1 MAPGARP
8 RSHLCPEH
16 DDPLPHPRSQ
26 PRPHDSQRVLS
37 SGPMRTFGNY
47 HVHPRRLLPVAK
59 TALAGQPH
67 VTVQGR
73 SGRHCVL
80 VGPAKCACSLAL
92 PQRSE
97 RARGAGMGGLGWG
110 VRARCPGCTR
120 WLLLGGLAQVTS
132 LLSLL
137 TEGGGEDATSC
148 HLRMWTS
155 RVAQR

>member
-8 RSHLCPEH
+8 RGRLCPEH
-16 DDPLPHPRSQ
+16 DDPPPHPRSQ

-37 SGPMRTFGNY
+37 AGPRRTFGNN

-67 VTVQGR
+67 SSGLLGTPLRPRRPCEVCVQPGLVPAEREGPGCRDGR
-73 SGRHCVL
+73 A
-80 VGPAKCACSLAL
+80 GP
-92 PQRSE
+92 
-97 RARGAGMGGLGWG
+97 G

-120 WLLLGGLAQVTS
+120 WLRLGGLAHVTS

-148 HLRMWTS
+148 RLRMWAS
-155 RVAQR
+155 WVAQR